1 MIKQADGRKLW
12 LDEVLINSTTLLLH
26 TEKVQE
32 KRTLT
37 KREEHIKQL
46 STAFCYL
53 YQKMQEDGLLRPD
66 DEDNF
71 FKPETL
77 H

>member
-1 MIKQADGRKLW
+1 MQADGRKLW
-12 LDEVLINSTTLLLH
+12 LDECLVNGTALLIH
-26 TEKVQE
+26 TEKTKE
-32 KRTLT
+32 KRALT
-37 KREEHIKQL
+37 RREEHIKQI
-46 STAFCYL
+46 SAAFCYL
-53 YQKMQEDGLLRPD
+53 YHKMQEDGLISPD